1 MHIVPSL
8 EEIQKLATPLPTL
21 GELMLVD
28 VLSKRFEAHDDVF
41 IYFQPRLQSIRPDV
55 VVLREHYGATI
66 IEVKDWSID
75 TYIIQRNQ
83 TSSHH
88 LSWYNKSGARI
99 LSPHAQVETYKTR
112 LFEVAG
118 LSLAN
123 QFSPSN
129 YGTVSC
135 LLLFTNSIGKELDDI
150 STKYIKAYGRGLL
163 ELSTDG
169 LLNALRL
176 NRRNSSFSPKLFS
189 SFRMV
194 LEPQFEPKE
203 PTIDVHLT
211 KRQQDAMR
219 MPEQGKRKIRG
230 FAGSG
235 KTAVAISKAAEV
247 ANKGG
252 TVLYI
257 VYNLAAKRAVTDVFQ
272 RINLTFPRS
281 KVTFETIFGFAKP
294 FLGLE
299 QSNYLR
305 SGDMLRAA
313 QDNIE
318 LNLRTRT
325 ELPDYERYSLIIL
338 DEAQD
343 LQPEWMKEVIQCFSY
358 ENSQVLILA
367 DEAQNIYGNPLEN
380 KQVSTPIQ
388 GPWFSLIEHHRSHP
402 DVSSLCDAFRKR
414 FFNDTDEKHYQ
425 LSLSTTDI
433 RSMPVDFD
441 NLASLT
447 NTLTSLSCFP
457 ISSEHVSSTSRPL
470 IIARTRRRL
479 QDLTESLKNH
489 PASTGLVIRSV
500 APTSLQSCRLFVI
513 SLIKLLKKH
522 PSTIRLDGVAMDDEM
537 LKIVRRFMG
546 RFTRPEHEVAQLIYN
561 AHFDMDNRT
570 SGDAMATLF
579 DMYSSVSKKEHE
591 ANTLSDISTVERP
604 RYDYTSDILHH
615 YSFSLSL
622 LSSNLKS
629 KAFGDDECIVMSTVH
644 SSKGIERS
652 SVVVLIDADW
662 ENQPYAHELMYT
674 AISRAKSNLYV
685 LFDPRSSYSD
695 FILEHMPRLERK
707 QQL

>member
-1 MHIVPSL
+1 M
-8 EEIQKLATPLPTL
+8 TPLPTL

-28 VLSKRFEAHDDVF
+28 VLSKRFKAHDDVF

-66 IEVKDWSID
+66 FEVKDWSID
-75 TYIIQRNQ
+75 AYNIERNQ
-83 TSSHH
+83 TRSHH
-88 LSWYNKSGARI
+88 LSWYSKSGARI
-99 LSPHAQVETYKTR
+99 LSPHAQVETYKNR
-112 LFEVAG
+112 LFDVAG

-135 LLLFTNSIGKELDDI
+135 LLLFTNSSGKELKNV
-150 STKYIKAYGRGLL
+150 STKYIKAYGRGLFDF
-163 ELSTDG
+163 STYD

-203 PTIDVHLT
+203 PAIFVHLT

-252 TVLYI
+252 NVLYI
-257 VYNLAAKRAVTDVFQ
+257 VYNLAAMHAVSDVLR
-272 RINLTFPRS
+272 RINLTFPRNN
-281 KVTFETIFGFAKP
+281 VTIETIFGFAKP

-299 QSNYLR
+299 QSKYLR

-313 QDNIE
+313 QDNIV

-325 ELPDYERYSLIIL
+325 VLPDFEKYSLIIL

-343 LQPEWMKEVIQCFSY
+343 MQPEWMKEVIQCFG
-358 ENSQVLILA
+358 NDNCQVLILA

-380 KQVSTPIQ
+380 KQVNTPIQ
-388 GPWFSLIEHHRSHP
+388 GPWFSLVEHHRSHP

-425 LSLSTTDI
+425 LSISTTDI
-433 RSMPVDFD
+433 RSMAVDFD
-441 NLASLT
+441 KLASLT

-457 ISSEHVSSTSRPL
+457 ISSEHVSSTSWPL
-470 IIARTRRRL
+470 VIARTRRRL
-479 QDLTESLKNH
+479 QEVTESLKNH
-489 PASTGLVIRSV
+489 PASKGLRIRSV
-500 APTSLQSCRLFVI
+500 APTSLQSCHLFVE
-513 SLIKLLKKH
+513 SLSKVLRTHSSEIL
-522 PSTIRLDGVAMDDEM
+522 LDGVALDDKVMEN
-537 LKIVRRFMG
+537 VRSYVNTISR
-546 RFTRPEHEVAQLIYN
+546 TEQDIAQLIYD
-561 AHFDMDNRT
+561 AQYDIDNKI
-570 SGDAMATLF
+570 SNDALATLV
-579 DMYSSVSKKEHE
+579 DMFTSVSKKERE
-591 ANTLSDISTVERP
+591 ANTPFDISTVERP

-695 FILEHMPRLERK
+695 FILEHMPRLEMN
-707 QQL
+707 QQQ